1 MKLDR
6 RSFISFI
13 CILLFFITI
22 TAVNA
27 QNIDNIQDDTISH
40 QNNSSYQINTNADVK
55 NTTLSSDKINKQQIR
70 EIKQNK
76 KGGHDVSSY
85 DELYNTIEDIKINS
99 NENAE
104 TINLNPGNY
113 NITKTINWGNTTHT
127 TKTLTIMQTI

>member
-70 EIKQNK
+70 EIKNK
-76 KGGHDVSSY
+76 TKK
-85 DELYNTIEDIKINS
+85 EDMMYQAMMNYIIRLKI
-99 NENAE
+99 
-104 TINLNPGNY
+104 
-113 NITKTINWGNTTHT
+113 
-127 TKTLTIMQTI
+127 